1 MALRVPSKLLRWFGE
16 RFFGSLVRQ
25 VADGKYG
32 LQLRALYWG
41 CAGRKTAIS
50 IALGVGAFC
59 ALGLGLDPELA
70 ETFGW
75 AAGLLASVGLL
86 DKAVRSAG
94 RPKWLTDSGAYR
106 LATEYAGTLAAVL
119 SAGLTWTISSA
130 CHPLVAW
137 SISLEC
143 ATQGTVLTGVI
154 LVLVY
159 LGILDG
165 AMLARA
171 PIPPIARRRIDELH
185 PWGPGRGGSAVLALL
200 SLLLL
205 SGCASMGG
213 AQAAIGVR
221 VPKGVDGATLEGLV
235 CRGEMEAAQVYA
247 QDRGASRA
255 EVTEALERARRAT
268 KGTPGCCTAEGKCG
282 GSN

>member
-143 ATQGTVLTGVI
+143 ATQGTVLTGAI
-154 LVLVY
+154 LLLVY

-185 PWGPGRGGSAVLALL
+185 PWGPVVLLVALMA
-200 SLLLL
+200 
-205 SGCASMGG
+205 SGCASGQVRLGREPAPKAPDPEVVEALVCVGKVEDALRNMEGVDFNESS
-213 AQAAIGVR
+213 AIGGNGGPSIRGVGGSFAGATS
-221 VPKGVDGATLEGLV
+221 VVLVDGMPT
-235 CRGEMEAAQVYA
+235 
-247 QDRGASRA
+247 DS
-255 EVTEALERARRAT
+255 
-268 KGTPGCCTAEGKCG
+268 
-282 GSN
+282 S